1 VFTELLT
8 DLKMTGQDIV
18 DLAKIRLQ
26 NTAISRNEDVLIKFI
41 YLGISELY
49 RRFNL
54 AIRSETIM
62 TNTNRSMYELKNS
75 DVSLI
80 LGVYD
85 REGRELQQSD
95 VVNSMRWEYKL
106 INYRSFILNKPLNQL
121 LYVVYKASPTVISDA
136 EDALDLPDAMIDAL
150 LCYVSY
156 MGFSTLN
163 SPANNKQGG
172 SEPDIYYQKFIA
184 ACNELEMQGYKIP
197 LSSESLAVAVK
208 GFV

>member
-1 VFTELLT
+1 
-8 DLKMTGQDIV
+8 MTVQDII
-18 DLAKIRLQ
+18 DLAKIRLH
-26 NTAISRNEDVLIKFI
+26 NTAISRNEDALIKFI
-41 YLGISELY
+41 YLGMSELY

-54 AIRSETIM
+54 AIRSETVLV
-62 TNTNRSMYELKNS
+62 NTNRSMYELKNS
-75 DVSLI
+75 DVSLL

-85 REGRELQQSD
+85 REGKELQQSD
-95 VVNSMRWEYKL
+95 VVNSMQWDYKM

-121 LYVVYKASPTVISDA
+121 LYAVYKASPTIVRDA
-136 EDALDLPDAMIDAL
+136 EDTVDLPDAMIDAL

-156 MGFSTLN
+156 MGFSTMN
-163 SPANNKQGG
+163 SAANNKQGG

>member
-1 VFTELLT
+1 MIV
-8 DLKMTGQDIV
+8 QDIV
-18 DLAKIRLQ
+18 DLAKLRLQ
-26 NTAISRNEDVLIKFI
+26 NTAVARNEDALIKFI
-41 YLGISELY
+41 YLGVSELY

-54 AIRSETIM
+54 AIRSEWCT
-62 TNTNRSMYELKNS
+62 TNTNRSMYELKNT

-80 LGVYD
+80 LGIYD

-95 VVNSMRWEYKL
+95 VVDSMRWDYKL

-121 LYVVYKASPTVISDA
+121 LCVVYKASPVMLRDVEDVI
-136 EDALDLPDAMIDAL
+136 DLPDAMVDAL

-163 SPANNKQGG
+163 SAANNKQGG
-172 SEPDIYYQKFIA
+172 SEPDIYHQKFLA

-197 LSSESLAVAVK
+197 LNSESLSVMAK
-208 GFV
+208 GYV

>member
-1 VFTELLT
+1 
-8 DLKMTGQDIV
+8 MTVQDIV

-26 NTAISRNEDVLIKFI
+26 NTAIARNENALIKFI
-41 YLGISELY
+41 YLGLSELY

-54 AIRSETIM
+54 SIRSETIM
-62 TNTNRSMYELKNS
+62 TNTNRAMYELKNS

-95 VVNSMRWEYKL
+95 VVDSMRWEYKL

-121 LYVVYKASPTVISDA
+121 LYVVYKASPVVINDA
-136 EDALDLPDAMIDAL
+136 EDRLDLPDAMIDAL

-163 SPANNKQGG
+163 SAHNNKQGG
-172 SEPDIYYQKFIA
+172 SEPDIYYQKFTA

-197 LSSESLAVAVK
+197 LSSESLSVAVK

>member
-1 VFTELLT
+1 
-8 DLKMTGQDIV
+8 MTVQDII

-26 NTAISRNEDVLIKFI
+26 NTAISRNEDALIKFI

-54 AIRSETIM
+54 AIRSETVM

-95 VVNSMRWEYKL
+95 VVDSMRWDYKL

-121 LYVVYKASPTVISDA
+121 LYVVYKASPVVIRDA
-136 EDALDLPDAMIDAL
+136 EDSVDLPDAMIDAL

-156 MGFSTLN
+156 MGFSTVN
-163 SPANNKQGG
+163 SAHNSKQGG
-172 SEPDIYYQKFIA
+172 AEPDIYHQKFLA

-197 LSSESLAVAVK
+197 LNSESLAVIVK

>member
-1 VFTELLT
+1 
-8 DLKMTGQDIV
+8 MTVQDIV
-18 DLAKIRLQ
+18 DLAKIRLN
-26 NTAISRNEDVLIKFI
+26 NTAISRNEDALIKFI
-41 YLGISELY
+41 YLGMSELY

-54 AIRSETIM
+54 AIRSETVL
-62 TNTNRSMYELKNS
+62 TNTNRSLYELKNK

-85 REGRELQQSD
+85 REGKELQQSD
-95 VVNSMRWEYKL
+95 VVDSTRWEYKL
-106 INYRSFILNKPLNQL
+106 INYRSFILNKPLNQN
-121 LYVVYKASPTVISDA
+121 LYVVYKASPIIVQDT
-136 EDALDLPDAMIDAL
+136 EDIVDLPDAMIDAL

-163 SPANNKQGG
+163 SAASNKQGG
-172 SEPDIYYQKFIA
+172 AESDIYYQKFVA